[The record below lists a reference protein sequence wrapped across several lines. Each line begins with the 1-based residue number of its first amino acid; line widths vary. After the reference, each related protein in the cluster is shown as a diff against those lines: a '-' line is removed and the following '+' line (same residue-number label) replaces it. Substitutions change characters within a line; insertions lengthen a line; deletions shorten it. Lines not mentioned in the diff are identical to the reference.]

1 MFQDQFPFSGLDD
14 EVDGHTAVAAEGAVW
29 NPYHVDVPYL
39 LYRQW
44 TGLDWSQLPTTDY
57 QQDFQS
63 HSLETLSQ
71 HSPVLND
78 SGFASRIKP
87 TIDQS
92 KQLEQFNQASCSP
105 SYTTDLQ
112 SLDRKSSSTLPSDVS
127 PSSISEPDYDEHDD
141 HKAIEAPKNWE
152 PTGQTR
158 PSNQAPS
165 TKGSRQKST
174 IKDDLNPFDE
184 KKTNHSRDIKR
195 KSRPANKLE
204 RNRQAANRCRIR
216 KRAETEALKSDKVKM
231 EKQHTKLAGEVE
243 ELTDEVYQLKCQ
255 LFLHTDC
262 NCTLIHKYIKNGFR
276 PTAASLS
283 PIGIGLTS

>member
-1 MFQDQFPFSGLDD
+1 MSSWLGRAPSPCLTCLSPADDILWYHIVILFIFTIFYSDNRDASACNMFQDQFPFSGLDD

-141 HKAIEAPKNWE
+141 HKAIEAPR
-152 PTGQTR
+152 TG
-158 PSNQAPS
+158 NQPDKPGPR
-165 TKGSRQKST
+165 TKPLLQRVLDKSQQSKT
-174 IKDDLNPFDE
+174 I
-184 KKTNHSRDIKR
+184 
-195 KSRPANKLE
+195 
-204 RNRQAANRCRIR
+204 
-216 KRAETEALKSDKVKM
+216 
-231 EKQHTKLAGEVE
+231 
-243 ELTDEVYQLKCQ
+243 
-255 LFLHTDC
+255 
-262 NCTLIHKYIKNGFR
+262 
-276 PTAASLS
+276 
-283 PIGIGLTS
+283 